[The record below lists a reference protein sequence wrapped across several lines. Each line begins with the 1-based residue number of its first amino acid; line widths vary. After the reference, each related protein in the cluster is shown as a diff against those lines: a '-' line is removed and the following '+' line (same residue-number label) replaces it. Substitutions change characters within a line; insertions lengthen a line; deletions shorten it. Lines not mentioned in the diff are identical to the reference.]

1 MLVGIPKEVKDH
13 EYRVGMVPA
22 SVAELTKRNHSVI
35 VENNAG
41 VGSGFSNHD
50 YEKVGAKVVNS
61 HAEIYDQAE
70 LVVKV
75 KEPQAKER
83 QLLKEDQLLFT
94 YLHLAPD
101 REQTEDLL
109 ASGAICIAYE
119 TISSPDGRLPLLA
132 PMSEVAGRLSIQAG
146 AHSLEK
152 QKQGRGILLGGV
164 AGSGKGMVV
173 ILGGGIVGVNAAV
186 IAVGMGAHTV
196 VLDNNLEVLRRI
208 ENQFGSQLE
217 TVFSNSTNIEHYI
230 TQADLVIGGVLIP
243 GAVAP
248 KLINS
253 EMVKKMKSGSVLV
266 DVAIDQGGCM
276 ETSRPTTHSD
286 PTYVV
291 DEVIHYC
298 VTNMPSMVARTSSIA
313 LNNATLPFIV
323 KLADQGYINA
333 LKNDRYFADGLN
345 IHKGKVTY
353 EAVAESQNL
362 PYHNSASVLH

>member
-41 VGSGFSNHD
+41 VGSGFSNQD
-50 YEKVGAKVVNS
+50 YEKVGAKVVHS

-362 PYHNSASVLH
+362 PYHNSTSVLH

>member
-35 VENNAG
+35 IETDAG
-41 VGSGFSNHD
+41 LGSGFANKD
-50 YEKVGAKVVNS
+50 YEAVGAKVVPS
-61 HAEIYDQAE
+61 HSEVYSQAE

-75 KEPQAKER
+75 KEPQAEER
-83 QLLKEDQLLFT
+83 KLLKKDQLLFT

-173 ILGGGIVGVNAAV
+173 ILGGGIVGINAAV
-186 IAVGMGAHTV
+186 IAVGMGAHTII
-196 VLDNNLEVLRRI
+196 LDNNLEVLRRI
-208 ENQFGSQLE
+208 ENQFGSKLE

-230 TQADLVIGGVLIP
+230 TRADLVIGGVLIP

-248 KLINS
+248 KLVTR
-253 EMVKKMKSGSVLV
+253 EMIKKMKPGSVVV

-276 ETSRPTTHSD
+276 ETSHPTTHSD
-286 PTYVV
+286 PTFVV

-298 VTNMPSMVARTSSIA
+298 VANMPSMVARTSAIA

-323 KLADQGYINA
+323 KLADQGYVKA
-333 LKNDRYFADGLN
+333 LQSDPHFAAGLN

-353 EAVAESQNL
+353 KAVAQSQDL
-362 PYHNSASVLH
+362 PYHNSASVLA